1 MVTQDR
7 ITALPFTRSL
17 AGWADYFA
25 HLPGFVYLDSGAVAK
40 GSELELITALPT
52 YTFLAQDYSSNLTI
66 WMTHVERALA
76 DAREDSPILGSS
88 ELFNGSLIVGNLDY
102 DTPARRLAQL
112 APAPSYA
119 FAGLYHWVLV
129 THVESSTTEVLY
141 HPRCPAETRRQ
152 VQSVLECKAG
162 KEAAPFKLS
171 QPFSPDITRA
181 DYRRAIE
188 RIQEYILAGDC
199 YQVNFAQRF
208 QAAFTGDCWSGYR
221 TARAKLA
228 GNFSGFMRPSNDR
241 AILSLSPE
249 RFLQISGEK
258 IITQPI
264 KGTAPRHVD
273 ASIDRQIAESLVH
286 SEKDRAEN
294 VMITD
299 LLRNDLGQ
307 FCQAG
312 SVEVT
317 ELCAL
322 RSFGNVHHLI
332 STVEGELK
340 PRLSAGQIL
349 IATSPGGSITGAP
362 KKRAVEVINELELS
376 PRGAYCGS
384 LFVMGGENWMQ
395 SSIAIRTLEAVGR
408 DLYCW
413 GGGGI
418 TASSSWEAEYQE
430 TLDKVGP
437 IMAALEQQNQCSG
450 SSIPS

>member
-1 MVTQDR
+1 MVTQGR
-7 ITALPFTRSL
+7 VTALPFTRSL
-17 AGWADYFA
+17 ADWADHFA
-25 HLPGFVYLDSGAVAK
+25 HLPGFVYLDSGAVAE

-76 DAREDSPILGSS
+76 DAREDSLLLGSS
-88 ELFNGSLIVGNLDY
+88 QLFNGSLIVGNLDY
-102 DTPARRLAQL
+102 DTPARSLAQL
-112 APAPSYA
+112 APTPSQA

-129 THVESSTTEVLY
+129 THVESGSTEVLY
-141 HPRCPAETRRQ
+141 HPHCPAETRQ
-152 VQSVLECKAG
+152 QIQSVLEGKAG
-162 KEAAPFKLS
+162 EEATPFKLS
-171 QPFSPDITRA
+171 QPFSPDITKA

-208 QAAFTGDCWSGYR
+208 QGTFTGNCWSGYR
-221 TARAKLA
+221 TAREKLA

-273 ASIDRQIAESLVH
+273 ASVDRQIAESLVR

-322 RSFGNVHHLI
+322 HSFGNVHHLI
-332 STVEGELK
+332 STVEGRLK
-340 PRLSAGQIL
+340 PRLSPGQIL

-362 KKRAVEVINELELS
+362 KKRAVEIINELELS

-384 LFVMGGENWMQ
+384 IFVMGGENWMQ
-395 SSIAIRTLEAVGR
+395 SSIAIRTLEAAGSA
-408 DLYCW
+408 LYCW

-418 TASSSWEAEYQE
+418 TASSNWEAEYQE

>member
-112 APAPSYA
+112 APAPSHA

>member
-17 AGWADYFA
+17 ADWADHFA
-25 HLPGFVYLDSGAVAK
+25 HLPGFVYLDSGAVAE

-52 YTFLAQDYSSNLTI
+52 YTFLAQDYSSNLAI

-76 DAREDSPILGSS
+76 DAREDSPVLGAAA
-88 ELFNGSLIVGNLDY
+88 LFNGSLIVGNLDY

-112 APAPSYA
+112 TPTPSHA

-141 HPRCPAETRRQ
+141 HPQCPVATRRQ

-162 KEAAPFKLS
+162 KKAAPFKLS
-171 QPFSPDITRA
+171 QPFSPDIERT

-208 QAAFTGDCWSGYR
+208 QATFTGDCWSGYR
-221 TARAKLA
+221 TARANLA

-294 VMITD
+294 IMITD

-317 ELCAL
+317 DLCAL
-322 RSFGNVHHLI
+322 HSFGNVHHLI
-332 STVEGELK
+332 STVEGKLK
-340 PRLSAGQIL
+340 SRLSPGQIL

-362 KKRAVEVINELELS
+362 KKRAVEVINELEHS

-395 SSIAIRTLEAVGR
+395 SSIAIRTLEAVGSE
-408 DLYCW
+408 LYCW

-418 TASSSWEAEYQE
+418 TASSNWEAEYQE

>member
-7 ITALPFTRSL
+7 ITALTFTRSL
-17 AGWADYFA
+17 VGWADYFA

-112 APAPSYA
+112 APAPSHA

-228 GNFSGFMRPSNDR
+228 GNFSGFMRPNNDR